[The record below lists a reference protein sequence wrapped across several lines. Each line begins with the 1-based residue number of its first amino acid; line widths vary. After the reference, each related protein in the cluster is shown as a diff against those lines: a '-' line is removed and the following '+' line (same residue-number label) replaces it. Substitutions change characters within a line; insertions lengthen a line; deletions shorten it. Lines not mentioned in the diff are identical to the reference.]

1 MSRPLDEAIKEG
13 LRAEAGSIRFTEEQS
28 SKVLNNI
35 HNQNRRKITKME
47 KKMGNGK
54 RILIAAAAIAVM
66 GSITV
71 LGAGKVVGWNSVINK
86 NKVDFKNAQEVL
98 KAEDKLGAVPKVPQ
112 QFLNGIAF
120 DSGYLIMVDGVDE
133 NDNIVESHPEV
144 SVFYDKD
151 ISLDITPIS
160 TGITDGEPRAEL
172 SRQIGDISMNAYAV
186 DFLFLPPDASP
197 TAEDQALEEA
207 GKLQISYGT
216 ETEERQTFRYVT
228 WTEDG
233 LAYSLFTSNVDFG
246 LEELLN
252 MAEEVLSVY

>member
-35 HNQNRRKITKME
+35 HNQNRRKITKM
-47 KKMGNGK
+47 GNGK
-54 RILIAAAAIAVM
+54 RTLIAAAAIAVM

-86 NKVDFKNAQEVL
+86 NKVDYKNAQEVL

-112 QFLNGIAF
+112 QFLNGIVF
-120 DSGYLIMVDGVDE
+120 NSGYLMMVDGVDE
-133 NDNIVESHPEV
+133 NDNIVESHPNV

-151 ISLDITPIS
+151 ISLDIMPIS
-160 TGITDGEPRAEL
+160 AGITDGELPAEL
-172 SRQIGDISMNAYAV
+172 SRQIGDISLNAYEV
-186 DFLFLPPDASP
+186 DYLFLPPDASP
-197 TAEDQALEEA
+197 TAEDQALKEA

-216 ETEERQTFRYVT
+216 EAEERKTFRYVT

-233 LAYSLFTSNVDFG
+233 LVYLLQAFNVDFE
-246 LEELLN
+246 LEELLD
-252 MAEEVLSVY
+252 MAEEVLSVE